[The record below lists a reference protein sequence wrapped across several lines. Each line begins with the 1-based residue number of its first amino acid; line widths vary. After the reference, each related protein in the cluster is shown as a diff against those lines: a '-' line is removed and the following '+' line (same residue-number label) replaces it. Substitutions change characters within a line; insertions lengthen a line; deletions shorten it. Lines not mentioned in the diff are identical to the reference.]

1 MQLSNRVDRV
11 LEALEQT
18 GFSISS
24 FLSSFISLKQYKNHD
39 AMAELLLYG
48 SELLDTL
55 CCFLNENDNSDLGLC
70 SASEIMVAT
79 YAREICEASAQ
90 ANGSH
95 FNVSHTSLSQ
105 LEEFLVDELAG
116 QMEEHAPQFWRLL
129 GVLLDARNRQNML
142 DEDMDQNMEPQI
154 SIC

>member
-1 MQLSNRVDRV
+1 MQLSNCVDRV

-18 GFSISS
+18 GFSILS

-39 AMAELLLYG
+39 AMAELLLHG
-48 SELLDTL
+48 SELLNTL
-55 CCFLNENDNSDLGLC
+55 CRFLNENENDNSDLGLC
-70 SASEIMVAT
+70 SASEIMVVT

-90 ANGSH
+90 ANSSH

-116 QMEEHAPQFWRLL
+116 QMEEHAPQF
-129 GVLLDARNRQNML
+129 
-142 DEDMDQNMEPQI
+142 
-154 SIC
+154 